1 MANYALDNAWEQARR
16 RLALLEQHLD
26 PMTYQRL
33 TALGV
38 SQGWQVSWPGT
49 GPRWGCLPHPW
60 CPTPGL
66 RRRRKPQ
73 RRRSVGCRRSGAVL
87 CSAPTGVADLE
98 KRFLTPLL
106 ASFRRLDGSRLDL
119 S

>member
-38 SQGWQVSWPGT
+38 SRG
-49 GPRWGCLPHPW
+49 
-60 CPTPGL
+60 
-66 RRRRKPQ
+66 
-73 RRRSVGCRRSGAVL
+73 
-87 CSAPTGVADLE
+87 GVV
-98 KRFLTPLL
+98 
-106 ASFRRLDGSRLDL
+106 
-119 S
+119 